1 MRCAIEPRWRCRHR
15 NARHWRQG
23 LQALGFDTFTSE
35 TPIVPVRMP
44 DERRTFEF
52 TRLCRERGVFVVPV
66 VFPAVPQNAPRLRT
80 CVTAGLT
87 IADLDMALEVMA
99 CTGRELLVR

>member
-1 MRCAIEPRWRCRHR
+1 MKAIFIIAAGLSLSACATATSR
-15 NARHWRQG
+15 
-23 LQALGFDTFTSE
+23 GFDTFTSE

-44 DERRTFEF
+44 DERTAFEF
-52 TRLCRERGVFVVPV
+52 TRRCRERGVFVVPV

-87 IADLDMALEVMA
+87 TADLDMPWK
-99 CTGRELLVR
+99 